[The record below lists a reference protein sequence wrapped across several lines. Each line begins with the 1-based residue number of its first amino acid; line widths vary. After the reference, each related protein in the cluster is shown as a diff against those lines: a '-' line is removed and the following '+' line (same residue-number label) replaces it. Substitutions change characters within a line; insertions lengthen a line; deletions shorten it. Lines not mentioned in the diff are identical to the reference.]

1 MYRHF
6 GPESTSTK
14 PQIARRN
21 RSICPVGRRIKLKM
35 PILDIMAR
43 RLNGQIIV
51 ITGASAG
58 IGRSLAIQLH
68 ARGAKLVLAARRIER
83 LRQLNDELRR
93 STHAAVPRPVGV
105 VDTGGPAPFAADV
118 ADVADVADDGG
129 HLCLACDVADPA
141 QCQALIDQAIHRFGK
156 IDTLVCNA
164 GYGLACP
171 VSTTTHQQML
181 DIFRT
186 NVLGTTDCIRSA
198 VPHLIRN
205 DLVDG
210 HRGQVM
216 IVSSAAGR
224 RGLPWFGGY
233 SATKSAQLGIA
244 EALRV
249 ELHASKIAVTSVHP
263 IGTDTE
269 FFNEAERLSGVRV
282 DTPGRSPVRQTA
294 DHVAA
299 RMLRAIERP
308 CREVWP
314 FRLARYALA
323 LNAAFPIVGD
333 LVMRRA
339 LKSIDQHQK
348 RQAGSGG

>member
-1 MYRHF
+1 
-6 GPESTSTK
+6 
-14 PQIARRN
+14 
-21 RSICPVGRRIKLKM
+21 
-35 PILDIMAR
+35 MAR

-58 IGRSLAIQLH
+58 IGRALAIRLH
-68 ARGAKLVLAARRIER
+68 ARGANLVLAARRLDR
-83 LRQLNDELRR
+83 LNQLNAELQR
-93 STHAAVPRPVGV
+93 STPPATSVNANDADASG
-105 VDTGGPAPFAADV
+105 TASGATGPA
-118 ADVADVADDGG
+118 DDPG
-129 HLCLACDVADPA
+129 HLCVACDVADPR
-141 QCQALIDQAIHRFGK
+141 QCQALVDQALARFGR

-171 VSTTTHQQML
+171 VSTTTHAQML

-186 NVLGTTDCIRSA
+186 NVLGTTDCIRAA
-198 VPHLIRN
+198 VLHMTNNPIR
-205 DLVDG
+205 DG
-210 HRGQVM
+210 YRGQIMV
-216 IVSSAAGR
+216 VSSAAGR

-294 DHVAA
+294 DHVAM

-323 LNAAFPIVGD
+323 LNGAFPIIGD

-339 LKSIDQHQK
+339 LKSIDEHQK
-348 RQAGSGG
+348 GQADPGR